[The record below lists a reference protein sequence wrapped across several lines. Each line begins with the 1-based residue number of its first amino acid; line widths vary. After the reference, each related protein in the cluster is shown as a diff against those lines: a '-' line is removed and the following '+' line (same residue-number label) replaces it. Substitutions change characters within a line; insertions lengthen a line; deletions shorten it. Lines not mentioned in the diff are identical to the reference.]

1 MSDLVKRFISFMLIF
16 AVFGTSNLCIAGSV
30 TAPRDNSTVIYSE
43 KKEEVKNVKPSKR
56 LEKSKT
62 IAMILA
68 AFFGLHH
75 FYLKNNITGVVYV
88 GLAVVYGIGWALS
101 LIDLVV
107 MLNMDDAEWNEYL
120 SSEKSI
126 IWL

>member
-1 MSDLVKRFISFMLIF
+1 MLIF

-56 LEKSKT
+56 LEKSKI
-62 IAMILA
+62 IAMIA
-68 AFFGLHH
+68 AFFGVHH
-75 FYLKNNITGVVYV
+75 FYLKNNITGVVYIAL
-88 GLAVVYGIGWALS
+88 GVVYGLGWILS

-126 IWL
+126 IWM

>member
-1 MSDLVKRFISFMLIF
+1 MSDLGKRFMSFMLIF
-16 AVFGTSNLCIAGSV
+16 AVFSTSNLCIAGSV

-43 KKEEVKNVKPSKR
+43 KKDEIKSVKSSKR

-62 IAMILA
+62 IAMIA
-68 AFFGLHH
+68 AFFGVHH
-75 FYLKNNITGVVYV
+75 FYLKNNIAGVVYI
-88 GLAVVYGIGWALS
+88 GLGLVYGLGWVLS
-101 LIDLVV
+101 LIDIFV